1 MSDFSQLDNIDN
13 VSILFALIYPK
24 FTRCIIILEQILIAF
39 ALHRGVIVIPKSVT
53 PERIKSNYEAQKISL
68 DDDEM
73 KRLYALEQN
82 FRYLRFFMMKTGQ
95 TEADF
100 WDADYDDK
108 VVIDA
113 PDSKRHKTDE

>member
-24 FTRCIIILEQILIAF
+24 FTKCIIILEQILIAF

>member
-1 MSDFSQLDNIDN
+1 LSDFSQLDNIDN

-24 FTRCIIILEQILIAF
+24 FTKCIIILEQILIAF